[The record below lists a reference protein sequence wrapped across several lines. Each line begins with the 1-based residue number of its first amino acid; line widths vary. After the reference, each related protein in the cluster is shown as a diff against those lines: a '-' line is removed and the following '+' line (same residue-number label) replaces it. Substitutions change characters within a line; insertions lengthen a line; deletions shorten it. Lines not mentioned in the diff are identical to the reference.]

1 MKIGW
6 ISRMGLCLVLS
17 MVLLVSTMDSSF
29 AQTYPT
35 KPIRIIVPFAPGG
48 GSDILSR
55 ILGPKLT
62 KSWGQSV
69 IVDNRGGAGGI
80 VGTEMVAKAPPDGY
94 TLTMGYIGTHAINPS
109 LYPKLSYDPVKDF
122 APVALVAAMPNI
134 LVVHPSLPVKSVQEL
149 IALAKSKPG
158 ELNYGSGGVGTA
170 PHLAGELFNY
180 MAGVKMVHIP
190 YKGSGPA
197 LTELL
202 GGHLSLMFNTMVQT
216 TPHVKADKLR
226 GLGVTS
232 AKRSAAI
239 PELPTIAESGLPGY
253 EMVGWFGVL
262 APAGTPKEIVT
273 KLNIEINKILNMP
286 DVKELLVTLGSEPT
300 GITTPEQ
307 FGAFIKAEITK
318 WAKVVKESGMKPE

>member
-1 MKIGW
+1 MRIGFL
-6 ISRMGLCLVLS
+6 SRFGLCLILFAA
-17 MVLLVSTMDSSF
+17 LLLNAIDSAI

-48 GSDILSR
+48 GADILAR
-55 ILGPKLT
+55 LLGPKLSD
-62 KSWGQSV
+62 SWGQPV
-69 IVDNRGGAGGI
+69 IVDNRAGAGGI
-80 VGTEMVAKAPPDGY
+80 VGTEMVAKAPGDGY
-94 TLTMGYIGTHAINPS
+94 VLAMGYIGTHAINPS

-122 APVALVAAMPNI
+122 AAVALVASIPSI
-134 LVVHPSLPVKSVQEL
+134 LVVHPSVPAKSVQEL

-170 PHLAGELFNY
+170 PHLAGELFNT

-202 GGHLSLMFNTMVQT
+202 GGHVSLMFNTMIQT
-216 TPHVKADKLR
+216 IPHVKAGKLR
-226 GLGVTS
+226 GLAVTC
-232 AKRSAAI
+232 AKRSAAM

-253 EMVGWFGVL
+253 EMVGWFGIL
-262 APAGTPKEIVT
+262 APAGTPNEIVT
-273 KLNIEINKILNMP
+273 RLNTEINKILNMT
-286 DVKELLVTLGSEPT
+286 DVKDRLATLGSEPT

-307 FGAFIKAEITK
+307 FGTFIKAEITK